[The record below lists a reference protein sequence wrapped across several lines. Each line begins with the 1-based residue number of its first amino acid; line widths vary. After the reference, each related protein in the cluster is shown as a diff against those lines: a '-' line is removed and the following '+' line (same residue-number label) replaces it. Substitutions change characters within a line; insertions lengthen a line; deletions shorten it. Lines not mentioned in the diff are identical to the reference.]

1 MSSISVPTSNTTT
14 VVVDGTPSTNEIK
27 EMSSEQ
33 VSTSTSTSEENIISY
48 RLRIRRSP
56 SPLLVD
62 PNDAPDSRVRWQE
75 GVIDNEHLNKKSSK
89 KCCIFTKKR
98 AFDESSSEESEEERH
113 QKEVY
118 KRKVFRMKSKLLQ
131 EKS

>member
-1 MSSISVPTSNTTT
+1 MSTTANTTT
-14 VVVDGTPSTNEIK
+14 VLVSDAESTNEVK
-27 EMSSEQ
+27 ES
-33 VSTSTSTSEENIISY
+33 VNDSTTTATATTTSAVEENIISY
-48 RLRIRRSP
+48 RLRVRHIP

-75 GVIDNEHLNKKSSK
+75 GVVDNEHLNKKSSK

-98 AFDESSSEESEEERH
+98 VYNESDSEESEEERN

-118 KRKVFRMKSKLLQ
+118 KRKVIRMKSKLLQ